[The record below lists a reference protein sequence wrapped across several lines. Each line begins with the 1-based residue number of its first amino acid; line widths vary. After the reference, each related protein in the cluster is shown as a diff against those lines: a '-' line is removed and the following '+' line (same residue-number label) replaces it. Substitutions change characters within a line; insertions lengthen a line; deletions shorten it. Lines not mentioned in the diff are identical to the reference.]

1 MNDFTGTTLDAGDQ
15 THSHTGDIILF
26 LVSATIVIS
35 IAIFIA
41 IEPTGLKITSL
52 GAFGFAAVALLTAP
66 LGWKLGSI
74 LRRLAHP
81 EMIFVSGKNQ
91 GEVFVN
97 MLGAKLFWKVGPQS
111 IGWIIG
117 VVAAASLF
125 VEHSPRSVAAG
136 SAGRA
141 IASEQHHAT
150 ESDILA
156 GLPLATPDVAQ
167 ETGSSLPFANISN
180 LAIDAGTD
188 LPANARDFQ
197 LTTDTRTT
205 ATVTKTPIQ
214 ADESRAERTAD
225 EERRREAAIEAASIE
240 AGRREAER
248 LDRERRRDKAD
259 IAAASRASV
268 GTAAMIRN
276 YVAMEDC
283 EHADEEITR
292 LLALDPRAVAEDLLW
307 EVAHGALSCDECR
320 RRLLK
325 SIITR
330 FPDAP
335 RTRFARMEIEESLD
349 A

>member
-1 MNDFTGTTLDAGDQ
+1 MNDFTGTTLAAGDQ
-15 THSHTGDIILF
+15 RHSHTGDIILF
-26 LVSATIVIS
+26 LVSATIVIAV
-35 IAIFIA
+35 AIFLA

-66 LGWKLGSI
+66 LGWKIGSI

-91 GEVFVN
+91 GEVFMQ

-117 VVAAASLF
+117 VVAAALLF

-150 ESDILA
+150 ESAILVA
-156 GLPLATPDVAQ
+156 PAPVTPEVP
-167 ETGSSLPFANISN
+167 EKTSSHLPFANISN
-180 LAIDAGTD
+180 LAIDVGTAP
-188 LPANARDFQ
+188 PANDRDFQ
-197 LTTDTRTT
+197 PTTDTRTT
-205 ATVTKTPIQ
+205 ATVTETSLQ
-214 ADESRAERTAD
+214 ADETRTARTAD
-225 EERRREAAIEAASIE
+225 DDRRRAAAAEAASIE
-240 AGRREAER
+240 ARRREAER
-248 LDRERRRDKAD
+248 LDRERRREKAD
-259 IAAASRASV
+259 IATATRASI

-283 EHADEEITR
+283 EHADEEVTR
-292 LLALDPRAVAEDLLW
+292 LLALDPRGVAEDLLW
-307 EVAHGALSCDECR
+307 EVSHGALSCDECR

-325 SIITR
+325 TIIAR
-330 FPDAP
+330 FPDASRSP
-335 RTRFARMEIEESLD
+335 FARMELAERPD